1 MALLCLDTGTDFV
14 RYLGAYIAKVTHVLK
29 KRVIRVYRIV
39 GTVELTEN

>member
-1 MALLCLDTGTDFV
+1 MALLCLDACADFV
-14 RYLGAYIAKVTHVLK
+14 RYLGAHIAEVTHVLK